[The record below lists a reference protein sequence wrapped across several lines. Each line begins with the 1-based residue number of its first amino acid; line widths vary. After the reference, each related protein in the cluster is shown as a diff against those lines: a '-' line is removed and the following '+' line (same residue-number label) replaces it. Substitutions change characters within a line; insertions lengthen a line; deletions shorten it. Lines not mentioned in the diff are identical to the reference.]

1 MKKRI
6 ILLFVA
12 FLIAFGFNAC
22 INNPTENPVEKR
34 IKQSFKV
41 HDDNVNNVDL
51 RKQNI
56 SIREVANFYYN
67 TAGLL
72 DSLNVFSDS
81 TPGATLLKSIKF
93 NYLADR
99 VRARIFFAPNDRNV
113 GDFFF
118 NSSKQV
124 TKIVDT
130 SGLDLFGI
138 FFSYTSN
145 KITNIRITVLGTST
159 NITNFVYDGNNNL
172 QQYILPDSNNV
183 LYKIAFTY
191 DLNKPISSDLD
202 IRFAS
207 AGIQFLYAGGVNVIS
222 LIGLNTG
229 VGNTNRITDRVETKI
244 GNTIPNNSYV
254 FEYSVNNIDEITN
267 RKITLNDT
275 VDVFYEYRY

>member
-118 NSSKQV
+118 NSRKQV

-229 VGNTNRITDRVETKI
+229 VGNMNRITDRVETKVI
-244 GNTIPNNSYV
+244 GGEEGNVYQY
-254 FEYSVNNIDEITN
+254 EYSTNNIDEIVS
-267 RKITLNDT
+267 RKITINDT
-275 VDVFYEYRY
+275 VDVFYDYRY

>member
-138 FFSYTSN
+138 FFSYTSS

-229 VGNTNRITDRVETKI
+229 VGNTNRITDRVETKVI
-244 GNTIPNNSYV
+244 GGEEGNVYQY
-254 FEYSVNNIDEITN
+254 EYSTNNIDEIVS
-267 RKITLNDT
+267 RKITINDT
-275 VDVFYEYRY
+275 VDVFYDYRY

>member
-22 INNPTENPVEKR
+22 TNNPTENPVEKR

-138 FFSYTSN
+138 FFSYTSS

-229 VGNTNRITDRVETKI
+229 VGNMNRITDRVETKVI
-244 GNTIPNNSYV
+244 GGEEGNVYQY
-254 FEYSVNNIDEITN
+254 EYSTNNIDEIVS
-267 RKITLNDT
+267 RKITINDT
-275 VDVFYEYRY
+275 VDVFYDYRY

>member
-229 VGNTNRITDRVETKI
+229 VGNMNRITDRVETKVI
-244 GNTIPNNSYV
+244 GGEEGNVYQY
-254 FEYSVNNIDEITN
+254 EYSTNNIDEIVS
-267 RKITLNDT
+267 RKITINDT
-275 VDVFYEYRY
+275 VDVFYDYRY

>member
-22 INNPTENPVEKR
+22 TNNPTENPVEKR

-81 TPGATLLKSIKF
+81 TPGSTLLKSIKF

-229 VGNTNRITDRVETKI
+229 VGNMNRITDRVETKVI
-244 GNTIPNNSYV
+244 GGEEGNVYQY
-254 FEYSVNNIDEITN
+254 EYSTNNIDEIVS
-267 RKITLNDT
+267 RKITINDT
-275 VDVFYEYRY
+275 VDVFYDYRY

>member
-138 FFSYTSN
+138 FFSYTSS

-229 VGNTNRITDRVETKI
+229 VGNMNRITDRVETKVI
-244 GNTIPNNSYV
+244 GGEEGNVYQY
-254 FEYSVNNIDEITN
+254 EYSTNNIDEIVS
-267 RKITLNDT
+267 RKITINDT
-275 VDVFYEYRY
+275 VDVFYDYRY

>member
-138 FFSYTSN
+138 FFLETQLFF
-145 KITNIRITVLGTST
+145 VL
-159 NITNFVYDGNNNL
+159 
-172 QQYILPDSNNV
+172 
-183 LYKIAFTY
+183 
-191 DLNKPISSDLD
+191 
-202 IRFAS
+202 
-207 AGIQFLYAGGVNVIS
+207 
-222 LIGLNTG
+222 
-229 VGNTNRITDRVETKI
+229 
-244 GNTIPNNSYV
+244 
-254 FEYSVNNIDEITN
+254 
-267 RKITLNDT
+267 
-275 VDVFYEYRY
+275 